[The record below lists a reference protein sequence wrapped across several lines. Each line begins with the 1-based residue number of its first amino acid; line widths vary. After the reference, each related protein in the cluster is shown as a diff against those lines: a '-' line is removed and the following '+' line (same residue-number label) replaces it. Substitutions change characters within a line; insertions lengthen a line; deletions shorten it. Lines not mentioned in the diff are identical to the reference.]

1 METTSL
7 SAGAAAPAFS
17 PRLTRRAALAGG
29 VGTLIEY
36 YDFSVYGF
44 LTVTIAPLFF
54 PNANSTASMLSALA
68 VFASGYLVRP
78 LGGIFFGWLG
88 DRSGRRVPLVA
99 TVLGMGVCSGLLG
112 ALPTFASAGVL
123 APLLLVVL
131 RLAGG
136 FCAGGEIGGAATY
149 IAESTPPRRRGFF
162 GSFTPFGSTFGFA
175 VAAMV
180 VGIVSSAATSASM
193 SSWAWRLPF
202 LLCLPLAVLCLLAR
216 ARLEDTPE
224 FTRQVAEG
232 GQAKRPPLLEVL
244 RTRPLSV
251 LRVIGL
257 AVATNGTGYIG
268 LTYVSVYL
276 IKTLH
281 FPANQVYWLSAAV
294 IALACLTMPLT
305 GLLSD
310 RWGRRK
316 VLVTGL
322 VGYLV
327 VAYPVLAVMGGAG
340 NLFVI
345 GLVYLVYMV
354 LNGFLQVPAFPL
366 FTELFPGRIRYTGVA
381 LGFNLGTILAGGT
394 APYVATLL
402 VAKTGDHES
411 PAFWVIGVAVVG
423 LISLVGLRETA
434 NTRLPQ

>member
-1 METTSL
+1 M
-7 SAGAAAPAFS
+7 
-17 PRLTRRAALAGG
+17 
-29 VGTLIEY
+29 
-36 YDFSVYGF
+36 YGF